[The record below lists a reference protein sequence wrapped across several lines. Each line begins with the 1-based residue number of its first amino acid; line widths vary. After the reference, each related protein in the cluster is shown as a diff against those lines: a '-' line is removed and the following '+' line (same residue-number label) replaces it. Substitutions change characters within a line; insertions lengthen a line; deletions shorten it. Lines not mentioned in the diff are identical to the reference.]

1 METGLDIFWG
11 WVTSAPSTALADLVP
26 ACRSSPARR
35 GGYLCTWQFIGTGIL
50 SRHLRRGGLADQ
62 DAQCT
67 SDGIDLDAAYG
78 QASIEDAPHQA
89 GGLAA
94 LMTCDTARATL
105 RGLWGTLRHKAR
117 LRGDNAHYGS
127 FFRQGKGNSIE
138 ISNTWLTIVNPK
150 FGLPLC
156 INNLKPATFFRARFP
171 AAAFLGARSKE

>member
-1 METGLDIFWG
+1 MSRHVVRTGMPGRL
-11 WVTSAPSTALADLVP
+11 SLP
-26 ACRSSPARR
+26 
-35 GGYLCTWQFIGTGIL
+35 WQFVAL
-50 SRHLRRGGLADQ
+50 QPRLRRGGLADQ

-117 LRGDNAHYGS
+117 LRGDNGALWLVFSTG
-127 FFRQGKGNSIE
+127 QG
-138 ISNTWLTIVNPK
+138 
-150 FGLPLC
+150 
-156 INNLKPATFFRARFP
+156 
-171 AAAFLGARSKE
+171 